1 MNNRFILILILLAA
15 SFVAWTYIHY
25 QYQESKQLRLDQLA
39 QLPVYVYLED
49 EALADSLGGELRQL
63 GQIQKVEF
71 SPGIDAAKEI
81 VKSYGLDVTEAT
93 LRNYDFPHVLTL
105 LFKPELLSFPARDKA
120 LKMISARGISSVDID
135 TQEDAWK
142 LCKQELTQLRGRW
155 TISTLFI
162 AVALF
167 LLAFFMR
174 FYLYL
179 EEKLLNL
186 GAKQDLLT
194 AMQAR
199 KSRFRQSLLLFL
211 IPALLSPLLYYFLVA
226 VGTVKPL
233 VDWQFFC
240 IQAGT
245 VLAGIL
251 ASHLLIKG
259 REQLSIWDFE
269 PPAADSSL

>member
-1 MNNRFILILILLAA
+1 
-15 SFVAWTYIHY
+15 
-25 QYQESKQLRLDQLA
+25 
-39 QLPVYVYLED
+39 
-49 EALADSLGGELRQL
+49 L

-71 SPGIDAAKEI
+71 SSGIDAAKEI
-81 VKSYGLDVTEAT
+81 VKSYGLDVTEST

-120 LKMISARGISSVDID
+120 LRMISARGVSSVDID
-135 TQEDAWK
+135 TQEAAWK

-155 TISTLFI
+155 TISTLII

-186 GAKQDLLT
+186 GTKQDLLT
-194 AMQAR
+194 AMHAR
-199 KSRFRQSLLLFL
+199 KRRFRQSLLLFL

-269 PPAADSSL
+269 PPAAGSSL

>member
-1 MNNRFILILILLAA
+1 
-15 SFVAWTYIHY
+15 
-25 QYQESKQLRLDQLA
+25 
-39 QLPVYVYLED
+39 
-49 EALADSLGGELRQL
+49 
-63 GQIQKVEF
+63 
-71 SPGIDAAKEI
+71 
-81 VKSYGLDVTEAT
+81 
-93 LRNYDFPHVLTL
+93 
-105 LFKPELLSFPARDKA
+105 
-120 LKMISARGISSVDID
+120 MISARGISSMDID
-135 TQEDAWK
+135 TQEAAWK

-155 TISTLFI
+155 TISTLII
-162 AVALF
+162 AVVLF
-167 LLAFFMR
+167 LLAFFAR
-174 FYLYL
+174 FHLYL

-186 GAKQDLLT
+186 GTKQDILT

-199 KSRFRQSLLLFL
+199 KRRFRQSLLLFL

-226 VGTVKPL
+226 VGSVKSL

-245 VLAGIL
+245 VLAGVL

>member
-1 MNNRFILILILLAA
+1 M
-15 SFVAWTYIHY
+15 AWTYIHY
-25 QYQESKQLRLDQLA
+25 QYQESKQLHLDQLA

-71 SPGIDAAKEI
+71 SSGIDAAKEI
-81 VKSYGLDVTEAT
+81 VKSYGLDVTEST

-120 LKMISARGISSVDID
+120 LKMISARGISSMDID
-135 TQEDAWK
+135 TQEAAWK

-155 TISTLFI
+155 TISTLII
-162 AVALF
+162 AVVLF
-167 LLAFFMR
+167 LLAFFAR
-174 FYLYL
+174 FHLYL

-186 GAKQDLLT
+186 GTKQDILT

-199 KSRFRQSLLLFL
+199 KRRFRQSLLLFL

-226 VGTVKPL
+226 VGSVKSL

-245 VLAGIL
+245 VLAGVL

>member
-71 SPGIDAAKEI
+71 SSGIDAAKEI
-81 VKSYGLDVTEAT
+81 VKSYGLDVTEST

-120 LKMISARGISSVDID
+120 LRMISARGVSSVDID
-135 TQEDAWK
+135 TQEAAWK

-186 GAKQDLLT
+186 GTKQDLLT
-194 AMQAR
+194 AMHAR
-199 KSRFRQSLLLFL
+199 KRRFRQSLLLFL

-269 PPAADSSL
+269 PPAAGSSL

>member
-1 MNNRFILILILLAA
+1 MNHRFILILLLLAA

-81 VKSYGLDVTEAT
+81 VKSYGLDVTEST

-120 LKMISARGISSVDID
+120 LKMISARGVSSVDID
-135 TQEDAWK
+135 TQEAAWK

-155 TISTLFI
+155 TISTLII
-162 AVALF
+162 AVVLF
-167 LLAFFMR
+167 LLAFFVR
-174 FYLYL
+174 FHLYL

-186 GAKQDLLT
+186 GAKQDMLT

-199 KSRFRQSLLLFL
+199 KRRFRQSLLLFL

-226 VGTVKPL
+226 VGSVKPL

-251 ASHLLIKG
+251 ASHLMIKG

-269 PPAADSSL
+269 PPAAGSPL

>member
-1 MNNRFILILILLAA
+1 MNNRFILILLLLAA

-81 VKSYGLDVTEAT
+81 VESYGLDVTEST
-93 LRNYDFPHVLTL
+93 LHNYDFPHVLTL

-135 TQEDAWK
+135 TQEAAWK

-155 TISTLFI
+155 TISTLII
-162 AVALF
+162 AVVLF
-167 LLAFFMR
+167 LLAFFVR
-174 FYLYL
+174 FHLYL

-186 GAKQDLLT
+186 GTKQDILT
-194 AMQAR
+194 AMQAGKR
-199 KSRFRQSLLLFL
+199 RFRQSLLLFL

-226 VGTVKPL
+226 VGSVKPL

-269 PPAADSSL
+269 PPAAGSSL

>member
-1 MNNRFILILILLAA
+1 MNNRFILILLLLAA

-81 VKSYGLDVTEAT
+81 VESYGLDVTEST

-120 LKMISARGISSVDID
+120 LKMIAARGISSVDID
-135 TQEDAWK
+135 TQEAAWK

-155 TISTLFI
+155 TISTLII
-162 AVALF
+162 AVVLF
-167 LLAFFMR
+167 LLAFFVR
-174 FYLYL
+174 FHLYL

-186 GAKQDLLT
+186 GTKQDILT

-199 KSRFRQSLLLFL
+199 KRRFRQSLLLFL

-226 VGTVKPL
+226 VGSVKPL

-269 PPAADSSL
+269 PPAAGSSL

>member
-1 MNNRFILILILLAA
+1 MNNRFILILLLLAA

-71 SPGIDAAKEI
+71 SSGIDAAKEI
-81 VKSYGLDVTEAT
+81 VKSYGLDVTEST

-120 LKMISARGISSVDID
+120 LRMISARGVSSVDID
-135 TQEDAWK
+135 TQEAAWK

-155 TISTLFI
+155 TISTLII

-186 GAKQDLLT
+186 GTKQDLLT
-194 AMQAR
+194 AMHAR
-199 KSRFRQSLLLFL
+199 KRRFRQSLLLFL

-269 PPAADSSL
+269 PPAAGSSL